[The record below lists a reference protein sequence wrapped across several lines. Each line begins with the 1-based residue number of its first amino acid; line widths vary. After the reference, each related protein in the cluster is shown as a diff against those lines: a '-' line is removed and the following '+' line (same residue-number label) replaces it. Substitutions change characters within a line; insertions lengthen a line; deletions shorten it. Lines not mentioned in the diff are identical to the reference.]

1 MDFDINDNR
10 IYWTDVKVKALSRA
24 FMNGS
29 DMEKIVE
36 FGLDSPEG
44 VHTTLLLFLLLLL
57 LVIYFHSYHMPSC
70 HVQGQLYLCCIIMCI
85 LFYEIALLYTPLYR
99 MTTPGNC
106 LLFCFWPSSSV

>member
-1 MDFDINDNR
+1 LDFDINDNR

-44 VHTTLLLFLLLLL
+44 VHTIFFLFSFFSD
-57 LVIYFHSYHMPSC
+57 Y
-70 HVQGQLYLCCIIMCI
+70 G
-85 LFYEIALLYTPLYR
+85 
-99 MTTPGNC
+99 
-106 LLFCFWPSSSV
+106 